1 MPPPLRFLLL
11 RPARFYFQAHAVH
24 VFPER
29 GLANQKALAAE
40 NGLYFPLPD
49 LPADG
54 LWMTAQNFCDFGNCI
69 EFGLYGHLSM
79 VSTGIPVILEIRSA
93 VLPPNLLLPFKKCDR
108 YDSEI
113 FNFLASCLLERSCC
127 FMYFSRITAE
137 GFLFFKCFF
146 KSIMYLIYIFKY
158 NMSSY
163 NIN

>member
-11 RPARFYFQAHAVH
+11 RPARFYLQAHGIH

-29 GLANQKALAAE
+29 GFANQKALAAE

-93 VLPPNLLLPFKKCDR
+93 VLPPKFLLPFKKTDR
-108 YDSEI
+108 DAPEN
-113 FNFLASCLLERSCC
+113 FHFLAS
-127 FMYFSRITAE
+127 
-137 GFLFFKCFF
+137 
-146 KSIMYLIYIFKY
+146 
-158 NMSSY
+158 
-163 NIN
+163 